1 MGVAA
6 RVTRLPRQLVAAS
19 HELTQGINERRFL
32 SRLVLGTL
40 LSRDTHL
47 SACAT
52 PADRLLQL
60 VEAAHRCALQP
71 SVYVPAWKSLPAS
84 PVAKNSIRQPE
95 QGARYRHVRAH
106 GSPRWIVRSRPANPG
121 Y

>member
-6 RVTRLPRQLVAAS
+6 RVTRLSWQLAAAS
-19 HELTQGINERRFL
+19 HALIQGINERRLL
-32 SRLVLGTL
+32 SRLALGNL
-40 LSRDTHL
+40 LSRDTRL

-60 VEAAHRCALQP
+60 VEAAHREALQP
-71 SVYVPAWKSLPAS
+71 SVYIPVWKSLPAS

-106 GSPRWIVRSRPANPG
+106 VSPRWIVRRRPANPG
-121 Y
+121 C